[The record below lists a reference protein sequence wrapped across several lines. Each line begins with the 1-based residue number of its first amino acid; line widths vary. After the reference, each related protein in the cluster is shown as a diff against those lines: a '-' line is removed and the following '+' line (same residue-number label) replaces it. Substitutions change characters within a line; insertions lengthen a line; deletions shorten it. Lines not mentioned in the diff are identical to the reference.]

1 MIKIK
6 EFNELYEMYMKKSKE
21 DLAMLLTLRDTNED
35 KGVLKIDIKDFPG
48 QSAMEGIKN
57 YGKNIYIDPASG
69 KEYDNTPIESK
80 KPVDDRLKLDD
91 PDMFRVHLDPDMFKI
106 HPDADMFK
114 VQPEDI
120 IFTNKLDTYCSWRK
134 DHKCI
139 RGNNNLCD
147 GCGHMPSLYTATS
160 TAEKVDWATNTTINC

>member
-6 EFNELYEMYMKKSKE
+6 EFNDLYEMYMKKPKE

-35 KGVLKIDIKDFPG
+35 KGALKIDIKDFPG
-48 QSAMEGIKN
+48 QSAIEGIKN

-69 KEYDNTPIESK
+69 KEYDNTPNEIK
-80 KPVDDRLKLDD
+80 KSTEDEIRLDD
-91 PDMFRVHLDPDMFKI
+91 PDMFRVHLDPDMFKV
-106 HPDADMFK
+106 H
-114 VQPEDI
+114 PEDI